1 MDQAAGLRQWASQQ
15 ASGSGGC
22 PAHVIETLV
31 ALAGEE
37 AGGGT
42 AAPASS
48 SGPARLSRPAGHA
61 AGPGADAGATTLLVV
76 GLPERHLQ
84 RVRDLLAHWQQRG
97 RRWVGDPDQ
106 WRLVPVA
113 AESPHLPLLA
123 EQQSHWALWV
133 EADAEA
139 FRRTWR
145 LLLAL
150 AERAGPRRLL
160 LVHPPGID
168 RRGLLDNLQQ
178 AAAHYLG
185 IQLVVLA

>member
-15 ASGSGGC
+15 ATGSSGC

-31 ALAGEE
+31 ALAREE
-37 AGGGT
+37 TSGG
-42 AAPASS
+42 AAAAASAP
-48 SGPARLSRPAGHA
+48 GPARSARHA
-61 AGPGADAGATTLLVV
+61 AGPDADAGATTLLVI
-76 GLPERHLQ
+76 GLPERHLE
-84 RVRDLLAHWQQRG
+84 RVRGLLAHWQQRG
-97 RRWVGDPDQ
+97 RRWVGDPGQ